1 MSYRN
6 DFEAAKSLS
15 NFAANSLLGRWLQ
28 SDLHRPRLYEELRNS
43 RNSILE
49 FTSCAST
56 GERPDVVTQRTAYLL
71 TEASHIEQA
80 LENFS
85 NAPYKALG
93 SGTVVL
99 ASDNNEIDQHEAK
112 RKIVSNALSLGSTT
126 AEFKRNISSVIG
138 IACHHAVVLA
148 RKKDDFDFVADVA
161 EPAALFFVEGLYG
174 IEFAHHPELVAAM
187 RLMYDGM
194 AYQMLARHFENAPAV
209 PVKGDQGGAMLLK
222 ILADALEEQRNP
234 KLLTRISELL
244 SDSRQAVSTALKTLL
259 PVLKKQESR
268 VGGELF
274 TAAKNSLDTD
284 ENIPFHINQLIDHAL
299 NFHKVRLWI
308 ENELTSDLLLG
319 DTDSHES
326 GAESVRELVDLLKEQ
341 KKLKEAP
348 DDHLIPM
355 RISKPNKKNYI
366 YRETVLGR
374 LAKNPE
380 LVSADGLSLSSTGI
394 LTEIAGSIAGIVGN
408 FIASSSIAIRTIIEQ
423 DKVGHFKGIPV
434 GSAPSAKCSRLI
446 MEALRLDPPAPF
458 LPRQTCNDKDGIK
471 AKASAKAKA
480 KAKTKRTFTMN
491 GGRKKVLN
499 EDTDVLLPLGSLTR
513 AATTSKN
520 PEQFDE
526 SRKMDNLIVAYN
538 YIFGQQE
545 PRDDTSHRCTGDY
558 MALGFINTLLGNVLS
573 LHNIAIKEQDSSDQ
587 ALQKKW
593 GFVCEKLQLVHKH
606 EEGLKQQPLNVVMK
620 IKTPI
625 ATHAEILKK
634 VVAYGA
640 PVVEHLLENSN
651 VVHFARFV
659 ILNNDTELALFTT
672 YDGGFDEYL
681 EYFAEQ
687 AGPLF
692 DMIFQHIQDAPP
704 MPVRDNVQ
712 AFTTH
717 IKRFDVPSLSG
728 YFYSA
733 YPTASVAE
741 ISKLLEFSKLFTG
754 PEITKRINAAK
765 EEAENE

>member
-28 SDLHRPRLYEELRNS
+28 SDLHRPKLYEELRNS
-43 RNSILE
+43 DNSILE
-49 FTSCAST
+49 FTSCASA
-56 GERPDVVTQRTAYLL
+56 GERPDVVSQRPAYLL
-71 TEASHIEQA
+71 TEESHIKKA
-80 LENFS
+80 FENFS
-85 NAPYKALG
+85 SAPYKALG

-99 ASDNNEIDQHEAK
+99 ASDNNDKDKHEAK
-112 RKIVSNALSLGSTT
+112 RKIVRSALNLGSTET
-126 AEFKRNISSVIG
+126 DFKKNISSVIG
-138 IACHHAVVLA
+138 YSCHHAVVLA
-148 RKKDDFDFVADVA
+148 RKKDNFDFVADVA

-174 IEFAHHPELVAAM
+174 IEFAHHPELLVAM

-194 AYQMLARHFENAPAV
+194 AYQMLARHFENAPVV
-209 PVKGDQGGAMLLK
+209 PVKGDQGGAMLLT
-222 ILADALEEQRNP
+222 ILADALEEQLNP

-244 SDSRQAVSTALKTLL
+244 SDSHEGVRIALETLL
-259 PVLKKQESR
+259 IKLQEAEGR
-268 VGGELF
+268 IDGKLF
-274 TAAKNSLDTD
+274 LAAKNSI
-284 ENIPFHINQLIDHAL
+284 ENGKDIPFHTNHFLDYAL
-299 NFHKVRLWI
+299 NFNKVRLWV
-308 ENELTSDLLLG
+308 ENELTSALLIG
-319 DTDSHES
+319 NSSTGVAST
-326 GAESVRELVDLLKEQ
+326 ESVRELVDLLKEQ
-341 KKLKEAP
+341 RKLKQAP
-348 DDHLIPM
+348 DDNLIPM
-355 RISKPNKKNYI
+355 RISGANEKDYI

-374 LAKNPE
+374 LAKNPG
-380 LVSADGLSLSSTGI
+380 LVTTDGLSMSSTEI
-394 LTEIAGSIAGIVGN
+394 LTEIAGSIAGIIGN

-423 DKVGHFKGIPV
+423 DKVGHFKVSEKTPDTED
-434 GSAPSAKCSRLI
+434 KCHRLI
-446 MEALRLDPPAPF
+446 MEALRLEPPAPF
-458 LPRQTCNDKDGIK
+458 LPRQTCKDAAGHPVKLSVTPEIILDEGI
-471 AKASAKAKA
+471 
-480 KAKTKRTFTMN
+480 
-491 GGRKKVLN
+491 
-499 EDTDVLLPLGSLTR
+499 DVLLPLGSLTR
-513 AATTSKN
+513 AATSSDN
-520 PEQFDE
+520 PEQFNEDRDR
-526 SRKMDNLIVAYN
+526 SDLVRAYS
-538 YIFGQQE
+538 YIFGQIE
-545 PRDDTSHRCTGDY
+545 PKDESSHRCIGDY

-634 VVAYGA
+634 VVSYGA
-640 PVVEHLLENSN
+640 PVVEHLLETSN